1 MKYFGTDGVRGKSFI
16 KLNALLAYKIGMS
29 LKEVYNPEYIVIG
42 LDTRDSSP
50 MLAHMV
56 ASGALSAGIDVL
68 YAGVVSTPMIAHYSK
83 LKQTIGIMITASHNP
98 YTDNGIKVFNKGF
111 KSQEQE
117 ELIMESYIDGK
128 VYYSE
133 KFGNFNLSDDILNE
147 YLKLIDSLNIPKSNL
162 KVLYDSANGANYQIS
177 QLLFNKYFINSK
189 QINNEPNGKNI
200 NLNCGSTYLET
211 LKNEMKKFHYD
222 LGVSYDGDGDR
233 LLVVGSDL
241 ITYDGDMIIYLLAKY
256 LKDKNELNNNKVVL
270 TKMSN
275 PGILKALKR
284 ASIDYVLTDVGDK
297 YVFEAMINEDLVLG
311 GEASGH
317 IIMRKLL
324 DSGDGLLTSLYI
336 LKILEEY
343 KLDLKEVFKD
353 VSLYPLKMINIKD
366 INKDVLKEEHVINY
380 LDNYKRTLDDEDLLL
395 VRASGT
401 EDLVRVTLS
410 VNDKDKLDKDISKI
424 VDYIKKAGINLW
436 KNIL

>member
-16 KLNALLAYKIGMS
+16 KLNAELAYKIGMS
-29 LKEVYNPEYIVIG
+29 LKEVYNPENIVIG

-117 ELIMESYIDGK
+117 ELIIESYIDGK
-128 VYYSE
+128 VYHGE
-133 KFGNFNLSDDILNE
+133 NFGVFSLSDDILNE
-147 YLKLIDSLNIPKSNL
+147 YLKLIESIKIPNSNL

-177 QLLFNKYFINSK
+177 EMLFNKHFKSSK
-189 QINNEPNGKNI
+189 QINNKPNGKNI
-200 NLNCGSTYLET
+200 NLNCGSTHLET
-211 LKNEMKKFHYD
+211 LKEEMSKTHYD
-222 LGVSYDGDGDR
+222 LGISYDGDGDR

-241 ITYDGDMIIYLLAKY
+241 TTYDGDMIIYLLAKY

-353 VSLYPLKMINIKD
+353 VSLYPLQMINIKD
-366 INKDVLKEEHVINY
+366 INKNVLKEEHVINY
-380 LDNYKRTLDDEDLLL
+380 LENYRSTLEEEDLLL

-410 VNDKDKLDKDISKI
+410 VNDRDKLDKDILEI
-424 VDYIKKAGINLW
+424 VNYIKKAGINL
-436 KNIL
+436 